1 MATKHPSMLVS
12 RQRGIERHGATNGAI
27 ALAMQGISEA
37 VSINCTQ
44 LVLNQIPL
52 WLLDDRLAGSARIGR
67 VLIGVNHLGKPR
79 PYAAIGHTVEAR
91 KTNERSPEALSR
103 LAGICQICTGTHRLR
118 HHRDANRQ
126 LTRFLTASHFVGK
139 AVVVIKRHL
148 LDGGNAAL
156 VKHAH
161 VVRIPGTH
169 LGQREEIAH
178 HAPDLLGIARL
189 GCKAVSHTGGSIE
202 NAGLR
207 TRCKADDRDIAKT
220 IVKHSCRICVLGI
233 RCQRFG

>member
-1 MATKHPSMLVS
+1 MAAKHPSMLVS
-12 RQRGIERHGATNGAI
+12 RQRGIERHGAANGAI

-52 WLLDDRLAGSARIGR
+52 GLFDNRLAGSSRIGR
-67 VLIGVNHLGKPR
+67 VLIGVYHLGKPR

-91 KTNERSPEALSR
+91 KTNERSPEALSC
-103 LAGICQICTGTHRLR
+103 LAGICKICTGTHRLR

-161 VVRIPGTH
+161 VVRIPGAH
-169 LGQREEIAH
+169 LG
-178 HAPDLLGIARL
+178 
-189 GCKAVSHTGGSIE
+189 
-202 NAGLR
+202 
-207 TRCKADDRDIAKT
+207 
-220 IVKHSCRICVLGI
+220 
-233 RCQRFG
+233 